1 MPSRTFTRRLVDQM
15 FWAIKKIWLTLLK
28 RTTLHWSLLL
38 HAKMIGKFSLGLF
51 KIKYLYPYDFQNRYP
66 IIELHVWIYH
76 YMAIR
81 H

>member
-51 KIKYLYPYDFQNRYP
+51 KIKYIHMIFKIGIQLLNCMSGST
-66 IIELHVWIYH
+66 IIWPSDT
-76 YMAIR
+76 R
-81 H
+81 